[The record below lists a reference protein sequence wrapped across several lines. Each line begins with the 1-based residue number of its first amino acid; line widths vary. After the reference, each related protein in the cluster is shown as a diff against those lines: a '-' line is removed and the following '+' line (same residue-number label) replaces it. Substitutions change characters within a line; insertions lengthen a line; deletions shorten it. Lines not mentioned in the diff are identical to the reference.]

1 MEIQGEIKTVIFNNP
16 ETGYTVLDVAIGS
29 GEVITAVG
37 IFPPVA
43 EAERVVLRGTFKNNS
58 RHGYQFVT
66 ENVEVYPP
74 EQAEAIVKYLSS
86 GLFKGIGEVT
96 ARAIV
101 TAFGTRTLDIIEN
114 SPTQLYKVRGVS
126 LKKAMEIGLCYN
138 EVKRMNEAI
147 MFLQQ
152 FTISLNMALKIYQIY
167 GDKTV
172 KVVKEN
178 PYRLVDDV
186 DRIGFATADRIAK
199 EEGIAEDSDFRIKAG
214 ITFVLKEAASK
225 SGHTYLPEDEL
236 VKEVMELLK
245 FPSED
250 VGKVLANVDDMLFLS
265 TLAEYDSFDHRGI
278 MLYKNYV
285 TEKKI
290 ARRLIRLLDE
300 HRPLSIDPEDAI
312 CRYELINKITLH
324 ENQKEAVKKVL
335 SRGVEVITGGPGTG
349 KTTIVKCIVSI
360 FRSAG
365 YKVNLCAPTGRAAK
379 RLSEATGEEAKTIH
393 RLLDLDYKDGKGF
406 FTYNENTRLD
416 SDVVIVDEVSMVDEY
431 VFNALISAVK
441 TGASLI
447 LVGDKDQLPSVGAG
461 NVLADIIGSEV
472 FDVTYLTHI
481 YRQAEESLIVTNA
494 HRINRG
500 EMPVLDAKDKDF
512 FFEEKADP
520 LQAKQAVVD
529 LVTSRLPKFTGES
542 ATDIQVLC
550 PMKKGVAGVEN
561 LNREIRKNLNP
572 KKASE
577 PEIKQG
583 ENSYRV
589 GDKIMQIVNN
599 YQMEWT
605 VRRENYSES
614 GTGVY
619 NGDIGFITEIN
630 MPNQKFTVTFTDGKV
645 AVYSFGELDQIV
657 LAYAVSIHKSQG
669 SEFDTVVISVSQGN
683 PFLLTRNLLY
693 TAITRAKKT
702 VVVVGTKEAV
712 GRMVRNN
719 YTATRYSLLK
729 EFVRE
734 EVGHDE

>member
-16 ETGYTVLDVAIGS
+16 ETGYTVLDVKIGS

-43 EAERVVLRGTFKNNS
+43 EAERVVLRGTFKNSS
-58 RHGYQFVT
+58 RHGYQFVC

-74 EQAEAIVKYLSS
+74 EQAEAIIKYLSS

-101 TAFGTRTLDIIEN
+101 TAFGCRTLDIIEN
-114 SPTQLYKVRGVS
+114 SPMQLYKVRGVS
-126 LKKAMEIGLCYN
+126 LKKAMEIGLAYN

-152 FTISLNMALKIYQIY
+152 FSVSLNMALKIYQIY

-172 KVVKEN
+172 KTVKEN

-186 DRIGFATADRIAK
+186 DRIGFATADRIAA
-199 EEGIAEDSDFRIKAG
+199 EEGIAPDSDFRIKAG
-214 ITFVLKEAASK
+214 ITYVLKEASSK
-225 SGHTYLPEDEL
+225 SGHTYLPEGEL
-236 VKEVMELLK
+236 VKEVLELLK
-245 FPSED
+245 FSETD
-250 VGKVLANVDDMLFLS
+250 TDKVLSNVDDMLFLS
-265 TLAEYDSFDHRGI
+265 TLAEYNDFDGRCL
-278 MLYKNYV
+278 MLYKNYSV
-285 TEKKI
+285 EKSI

-300 HRPLSIDPEDAI
+300 HRPFFIDPQDAI
-312 CRYELINKITLH
+312 GRYEKVNGITLH
-324 ENQKEAVKKVL
+324 ENQKEAINKVL

-349 KTTIVKCIVSI
+349 KTTIVKCILSI

-365 YKVNLCAPTGRAAK
+365 CRVSLCAPTGRASK

-416 SDVVIVDEVSMVDEY
+416 SDVIIVDEVSMVDEY
-431 VFNALISAVK
+431 VFNALISAIK
-441 TGASLI
+441 PGASLI

-461 NVLADIIGSEV
+461 NVLSDIIGSGV

-494 HRINRG
+494 HRINKG
-500 EMPVLDAKDKDF
+500 EMPVLNEKSKDF
-512 FFEEKADP
+512 FFEEKSDP
-520 LQAKQAVVD
+520 IAAKTAVVD
-529 LVTSRLPKFTGES
+529 LVTSRLPKYLNVDPTE
-542 ATDIQVLC
+542 IQVLC
-550 PMKKGVAGVEN
+550 PMKKGTAGVEN
-561 LNREIRKNLNP
+561 LNREIRRALNP
-572 KKASE
+572 KKPSDH
-577 PEIKQG
+577 EIKQG
-583 ENSYRV
+583 ENTYRI
-589 GDKIMQIVNN
+589 GDKVMQIVNN

-619 NGDIGFITEIN
+619 NGDIGFITDIN
-630 MPNQKFTVTFTDGKV
+630 MLNQKFTITFTDGKV
-645 AVYSFGELDQIV
+645 AIYSFGELDQIV

-669 SEFDTVVISVSQGN
+669 SEFDAVVISVSQGN

-693 TAITRAKKT
+693 TAITRAKKL
-702 VVVVGTKEAV
+702 VVVVGTKDTV
-712 GRMVRNN
+712 HKMVRNN
-719 YTATRYSLLK
+719 YTQTRYSLLK